1 MSVFPT
7 FLAYTFWDRAMRK
20 GNIILVAS
28 FSYFTPLLSII
39 ISSLYLQVVIKN
51 NLWIACGLVIVG
63 AVICK
68 FSIVDINKKELISK

>member
-28 FSYFTPLLSII
+28 LSYFAPLLSIM
-39 ISSLYLQVVIKN
+39 ISSLYLQVVIKA
-51 NLWIACGLVIVG
+51 NLWIACVLVITG
-63 AVICK
+63 AIVCK
-68 FSIVDINKKELISK
+68 YSIIDKIQKEST